1 VMGYVRH
8 RAIEDP
14 YRNIGRQDLTAHV
27 DFTAVQ
33 LAAQRHG
40 FEQLGLTT
48 QAEFIIGA
56 GAEELLERVR
66 SDPRTDLAA
75 WVELRSAVV
84 RMLDPRAMG
93 GFRVLML
100 ARNAPMSPLP
110 RGVVR
115 QTPASPSE
123 TGATTART

>member
-1 VMGYVRH
+1 MRTLVVAPTYCE
-8 RAIEDP
+8 AD
-14 YRNIGRQDLTAHV
+14 NIV
-27 DFTAVQ
+27 
-33 LAAQRHG
+33 
-40 FEQLGLTT
+40 
-48 QAEFIIGA
+48 
-56 GAEELLERVR
+56 ELLERVR

-100 ARNAPMSPLP
+100 ARNAPASPLP
-110 RGVVR
+110 RGLVR

-123 TGATTART
+123 TGATTARP